1 MGFKFICFV
10 NLKWNNYKYSSKRK
24 EKKEKKSGPTISAIN
39 SCPKATYYHLRIL
52 STCIACL
59 MYIFKLNTAKERP
72 SHLWHYV
79 IDDQSCKY
87 WIWFSRIGYTNSQ
100 THSMFKSC
108 KSSSWLER
116 EHLQSPWIA
125 SLVGS
130 LHCCDGP
137 PNTLKWKRKA
147 LSS

>member
-1 MGFKFICFV
+1 MWASSSFALLISSGTTISTYRKKKKKKKK
-10 NLKWNNYKYSSKRK
+10 KWPNYKCHQLLSKGYLLPSENIK
-24 EKKEKKSGPTISAIN
+24 HLYCLPYVHVYTQHCKKI
-39 SCPKATYYHLRIL
+39 
-52 STCIACL
+52 
-59 MYIFKLNTAKERP
+59 P

-87 WIWFSRIGYTNSQ
+87 WIWFSRIEYTNSQ

-116 EHLQSPWIA
+116 EHIQSPWIA

-130 LHCCDGP
+130 LHCC
-137 PNTLKWKRKA
+137 TTKVWK
-147 LSS
+147 